1 MIVEKITSF
10 DGEFAF
16 LSNIYPSE
24 FIDKGISFPTVEHYF
39 QAMKSDSAF
48 DCLKI
53 AAAASPGQ
61 AKRLGRHCL
70 LRKDWEDVKNSIME
84 QGLRLKFEDPELRQK
99 LIDTHPA
106 ELVEG
111 NWWGDTCWGVCNG
124 VGENRLGKLL
134 MKLRDEYRAEQEKN
148 GDQFNK

>member
-1 MIVEKITSF
+1 MTIEKIASF

-16 LSNIYPSE
+16 LSNFYPSE

-53 AAAASPGQ
+53 AAAASPDQ

-70 LRKDWEDVKNSIME
+70 LRKDWESVKDSIME
-84 QGLRLKFEDPELRQK
+84 QGLRLKFEDLELRQK

-111 NWWGDTCWGVCNG
+111 NLWHDNTWGNCSCEKCRYTP
-124 VGENRLGKLL
+124 GENRLGKLL
-134 MKLRDEYRAEQEKN
+134 MKLRTEFMEEN
-148 GDQFNK
+148 